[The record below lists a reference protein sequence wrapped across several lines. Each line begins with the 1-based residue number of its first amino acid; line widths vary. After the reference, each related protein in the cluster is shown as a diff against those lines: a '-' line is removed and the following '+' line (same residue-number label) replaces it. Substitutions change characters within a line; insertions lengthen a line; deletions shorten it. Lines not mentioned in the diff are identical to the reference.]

1 MWAKDGPSNG
11 SPDLE
16 KNNSKQHGICIKI
29 NHLCGG
35 FWESL
40 IFSHTQINT
49 KKVFASPRCFLIVLA
64 SRHDESFG
72 IVSLFYRQL
81 AQTSGRFPDDTNLP
95 DTNLQKSFRSWER
108 RGTSNTCFPDG
119 LGTGHGLQGG
129 RFGWGNDGN
138 VKLELRWRL
147 ILFGNVKWWALMQDN
162 ILWMCTMF
170 AAHTSFL
177 ESNY

>member
-11 SPDLE
+11 NPDLE
-16 KNNSKQHGICIKI
+16 KNNSKQRGICIKI

-40 IFSHTQINT
+40 IFSHTQR
-49 KKVFASPRCFLIVLA
+49 FSDCFGVKAWWVLWY
-64 SRHDESFG
+64 SFT
-72 IVSLFYRQL
+72 IFYRQL

-119 LGTGHGLQGG
+119 LGTGHGLRGG

-170 AAHTSFL
+170 VAHTSFL
-177 ESNY
+177 ESNYWL

>member
-1 MWAKDGPSNG
+1 MCAFHLKMWAKDGPSNG

-49 KKVFASPRCFLIVLA
+49 KKVFASPKCFLIVLA

-72 IVSLFYRQL
+72 IVSLFFI
-81 AQTSGRFPDDTNLP
+81 GNLH
-95 DTNLQKSFRSWER
+95 K
-108 RGTSNTCFPDG
+108 
-119 LGTGHGLQGG
+119 LQGG
-129 RFGWGNDGN
+129 SRMTRTFQTQIFRKASGREKGVAPATHVSQTVSEQVTGCRGVDSDG
-138 VKLELRWRL
+138 E
-147 ILFGNVKWWALMQDN
+147 M
-162 ILWMCTMF
+162 MEM
-170 AAHTSFL
+170 S
-177 ESNY
+177 S